1 MKTPFRQSRP
11 VATFPPMDIYLV
23 GGAVRDDLLGLPVKE
38 RDWLVVGGSPQQLLD
53 AGYRAVG
60 RDFPVFIHPDSGEEY
75 ALARTE
81 RKTGHGHKDF
91 QFHTSP
97 DVSLEEDL
105 MRRDLTINAIARDNK
120 GVIFDPYNGQRD
132 LAARVLRHVSSAF
145 VEDPLRVL
153 RVARFAAQF
162 KHLGFSIA
170 DETLQLMGDI
180 VASGELEHLSAERIW
195 QETLKGLSSGSPRT
209 YIEVLRDCGALAV
222 ILPEVDTLFGVPQ
235 RADYHP
241 EVDTGLHIL
250 MALDKAAELSDAPEV
265 RYAVLVHDLGKGITP
280 TDILPRHM
288 GHEENGVPL
297 VEAVSKRLRVP
308 KRFMKLAV
316 VVTRFHLLC
325 HKVQTLRAKTVLKI
339 LKGLDTFRNPVLLEP
354 FLLAC
359 EADARGRLKFENQ
372 SYPSAPW
379 LASLVEELAHIDT
392 REFIDAGLTGITLG
406 EAIDKRRLD
415 IITEY
420 KIAKETNA

>member
-1 MKTPFRQSRP
+1 M
-11 VATFPPMDIYLV
+11 ATFTTMDIYLV

-60 RDFPVFIHPDSGEEY
+60 KDFPVFIHPDSGEEY

-81 RKTGHGHKDF
+81 RKTGHGHRDF

-97 DVSLEEDL
+97 GVSLEEDL
-105 MRRDLTINAIARDNK
+105 MRRDLTINAIARNDT
-120 GVIFDPYNGQRD
+120 GVIYDPYNGQRD
-132 LAARVLRHVSSAF
+132 LKARVLRHVSSAF

-153 RVARFAAQF
+153 RVARFAARF

-180 VASGELEHLSAERIW
+180 VASGELEYLSAERIW
-195 QETLKGLSSGSPRT
+195 QETLKGLSEGSPRT
-209 YIEVLRDCGALAV
+209 YIEVLRDCGALAA

-241 EVDTGLHIL
+241 EVDTGLHVL
-250 MALDKAAELSDAPEV
+250 MALDKAVELSDAAEV

-308 KRFMKLAV
+308 KRFVKLAI

-325 HKVQTLRAKTVLKI
+325 HKVQTLRPKTVLKI
-339 LKGLDTFRNPVLLEP
+339 LKGLDIFRNPAHLEP

-359 EADARGRLKFENQ
+359 EADARGRVNFEDSN
-372 SYPSAPW
+372 YPSAPW
-379 LASLVEELAHIDT
+379 LTNLVDKLASITT
-392 REFIDAGLTGITLG
+392 REFIEAGLTGIALG
-406 EAIDKRRLD
+406 DAIDKRRLD
-415 IITEY
+415 IITAY
-420 KIAKETNA
+420 KIATDTNA

>member
-1 MKTPFRQSRP
+1 
-11 VATFPPMDIYLV
+11 MDIYLV

-60 RDFPVFIHPDSGEEY
+60 KDFPVFIHPDSGEEY

-81 RKTGHGHKDF
+81 RKTGHGHRDF

-97 DVSLEEDL
+97 GVSLEEDL
-105 MRRDLTINAIARDNK
+105 MRRDLTINAIARNDT
-120 GVIFDPYNGQRD
+120 GVIYDPYNGQRD
-132 LAARVLRHVSSAF
+132 LKARVLRHVSSAF

-153 RVARFAAQF
+153 RVARFAARF

-180 VASGELEHLSAERIW
+180 VASGELEYLSAERIW
-195 QETLKGLSSGSPRT
+195 QETLKGLSEGSPRT
-209 YIEVLRDCGALAV
+209 YIEVLRDCGALAA

-241 EVDTGLHIL
+241 EVDTGLHVL
-250 MALDKAAELSDAPEV
+250 MALDKAVELSDAAEV

-308 KRFMKLAV
+308 KRFVKLAV

-325 HKVQTLRAKTVLKI
+325 HKVQTLRPKTVLKI
-339 LKGLDTFRNPVLLEP
+339 LKGLDIFRNPAHLEP

-359 EADARGRLKFENQ
+359 EADARGRVNFEDSN
-372 SYPSAPW
+372 YP
-379 LASLVEELAHIDT
+379 
-392 REFIDAGLTGITLG
+392 
-406 EAIDKRRLD
+406 
-415 IITEY
+415 
-420 KIAKETNA
+420 